1 MRKSNKYIIALCLV
15 FFFRCSDATDPNI
28 LALVG
33 STHVTADEFVDAYSN
48 KLIQNQV
55 KDSEFER
62 ERTLNDLIRT
72 KLFAEAARSNDLG
85 LDSSALNLI
94 KLSTESALRDALYEE
109 MIGSK
114 KIAVSDSVIRQHFQ
128 WQHTEI
134 KLRHLFHS
142 DQEVLDTIFTKVQ
155 KNPEKFYT
163 FAEQLFRNEELKNS
177 GGMLGWIEYNTLDPN
192 LEEAAFSV
200 PVGIVHGPVRSSYGW
215 HIIVKED
222 EKKEMIVGEYDYQV
236 SKKKLGALVSKKQSQ
251 IIANNSVND
260 LMASGVSIKDSLV
273 FKILEQINFVVF
285 EKKILNNNL
294 KESNKEKII
303 NVVQDLKLN
312 KNMVLATYP
321 GGTFTVD
328 NLLNNL
334 RNSNTGKFLD
344 DPIQAF
350 YTALRDEILTSKAL
364 EMGLT
369 NNERVQMKI
378 KSAEDQY
385 LAQRYLLSLSPSN
398 AKNYFSQKE
407 IAEMTVA
414 LKKEI
419 TVTIFKENME
429 LLFSNK

>member
-1 MRKSNKYIIALCLV
+1 
-15 FFFRCSDATDPNI
+15 
-28 LALVG
+28 
-33 STHVTADEFVDAYSN
+33 
-48 KLIQNQV
+48 
-55 KDSEFER
+55 
-62 ERTLNDLIRT
+62 
-72 KLFAEAARSNDLG
+72 
-85 LDSSALNLI
+85 
-94 KLSTESALRDALYEE
+94 
-109 MIGSK
+109 
-114 KIAVSDSVIRQHFQ
+114 
-128 WQHTEI
+128 
-134 KLRHLFHS
+134 
-142 DQEVLDTIFTKVQ
+142 
-155 KNPEKFYT
+155 
-163 FAEQLFRNEELKNS
+163 
-177 GGMLGWIEYNTLDPN
+177 MLGWIEYNTLDPN

-236 SKKKLGALVSKKQSQ
+236 SKKKLGVLVSKKQSQ

-344 DPIQAF
+344 DPIKAF